1 MSESTFLQD
10 VAEKEEPN
18 AKKSKNDE
26 ASGKEKET
34 SKAKTKANSE
44 TPEAP
49 KDYIHVRARRGQA
62 TDSHS
67 LAERVCLNSMLC
79 SVDLCFFFFCF
90 GIWFWIKVFVAK
102 SCLSSLPGQV
112 RREKISERMKF
123 LQDLVPGCNK
133 VPKLFI
139 FEFN

>member
-79 SVDLCFFFFCF
+79 SVDLCFFVVLEF
-90 GIWFWIKVFVAK
+90 GFG
-102 SCLSSLPGQV
+102 L
-112 RREKISERMKF
+112 KF
-123 LQDLVPGCNK
+123 LLLNLVYHRYL
-133 VPKLFI
+133 VRFEERKLAKG
-139 FEFN
+139 

>member
-1 MSESTFLQD
+1 MSESTFLQV

-79 SVDLCFFFFCF
+79 SVDFFFFF
-90 GIWFWIKVFVAK
+90 GMFGFG
-102 SCLSSLPGQV
+102 L
-112 RREKISERMKF
+112 KF
-123 LQDLVPGCNK
+123 LLLNLVYHRY
-133 VPKLFI
+133 VVRFEERKLAKG
-139 FEFN
+139 